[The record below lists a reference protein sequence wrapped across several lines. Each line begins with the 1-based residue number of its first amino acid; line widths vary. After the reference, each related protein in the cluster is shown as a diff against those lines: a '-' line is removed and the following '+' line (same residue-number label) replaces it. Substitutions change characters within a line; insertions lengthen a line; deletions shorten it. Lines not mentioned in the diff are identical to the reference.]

1 MWKLKRK
8 VCPKHTDKPSAK
20 INKKGEFVT
29 DKEKLK
35 ELYVETYKERL
46 RHRDVHAG
54 YETMYSLKMYLFGI
68 RYEVSREV
76 KSSDWTDDELSK
88 VLKSL
93 KCNKSGD
100 HFGLIYEIFKPDIIN
115 QDMFSSL
122 LLLCNK
128 VKSQLLIPK
137 FIEYTDITSI
147 YKNKGSRFDL
157 ENDRGIFGVGKVRSI
172 MEKLLYNDIYEPVD
186 DNMSDS
192 NVGAR
197 KNRNIRDNLFV
208 LYAVRNGAIQRNIC
222 LDLHF
227 MDLSKCFDSMWAE
240 ETMNDLFDLGVQDDR
255 FALISNLNNK
265 CRVSVKTPVG
275 QTEEFCLE
283 NIEMQGTV
291 SAPLKC
297 TGQIDSLG
305 RIGYTNQTALYK
317 YNQNCYIPI
326 LGMIDD
332 TLGMSA
338 CGMDSVELNAF
349 VNTTMESKKLYFNV
363 TKCHKIHVGPR
374 KEECPTLKVH
384 NSTMKESD
392 KEKYLGDMVSG
403 SGNEENIKFRRKIGF
418 QTISEQMAMLKEVAA
433 GGYFVG
439 IGLVFRDSVL
449 LPKLL
454 LNSDVW
460 HALTLKHV
468 ESLEEL
474 DKIFLRNILSA
485 HSKVG
490 IECLFLD
497 TGKMPLRF
505 HIIQRRQLYLWH
517 ILHTKQTELI
527 VRVFESQ
534 KLSPR
539 RGDWVKLVDE
549 DHKKMELGL
558 SHDEI
563 SKMSKSKF
571 KAIIEV
577 KVKTLAM
584 AELNKLKAKHS
595 KSEKFQSV
603 KFQTANYLTDYRLSR
618 KQQQLLFRLRSRT
631 LNVKM
636 NFSNQHE
643 NLLCSTCKL
652 FPETQAHL
660 LQCPQIVKNMKTVVM
675 DHSKLSEEDIYGSLE
690 NQIQITH
697 IYEEILEIRDKL
709 IEEDSSF
716 QS

>member
-1 MWKLKRK
+1 
-8 VCPKHTDKPSAK
+8 
-20 INKKGEFVT
+20 
-29 DKEKLK
+29 
-35 ELYVETYKERL
+35 
-46 RHRDVHAG
+46 
-54 YETMYSLKMYLFGI
+54 
-68 RYEVSREV
+68 
-76 KSSDWTDDELSK
+76 
-88 VLKSL
+88 
-93 KCNKSGD
+93 
-100 HFGLIYEIFKPDIIN
+100 
-115 QDMFSSL
+115 
-122 LLLCNK
+122 
-128 VKSQLLIPK
+128 
-137 FIEYTDITSI
+137 
-147 YKNKGSRFDL
+147 
-157 ENDRGIFGVGKVRSI
+157 
-172 MEKLLYNDIYEPVD
+172 
-186 DNMSDS
+186 
-192 NVGAR
+192 
-197 KNRNIRDNLFV
+197 
-208 LYAVRNGAIQRNIC
+208 
-222 LDLHF
+222 
-227 MDLSKCFDSMWAE
+227 
-240 ETMNDLFDLGVQDDR
+240 
-255 FALISNLNNK
+255 
-265 CRVSVKTPVG
+265 
-275 QTEEFCLE
+275 
-283 NIEMQGTV
+283 
-291 SAPLKC
+291 
-297 TGQIDSLG
+297 
-305 RIGYTNQTALYK
+305 
-317 YNQNCYIPI
+317 
-326 LGMIDD
+326 
-332 TLGMSA
+332 
-338 CGMDSVELNAF
+338 
-349 VNTTMESKKLYFNV
+349 
-363 TKCHKIHVGPR
+363 
-374 KEECPTLKVH
+374 
-384 NSTMKESD
+384 
-392 KEKYLGDMVSG
+392 
-403 SGNEENIKFRRKIGF
+403 
-418 QTISEQMAMLKEVAA
+418 MAMLKEVEA

-474 DKIFLRNILSA
+474 DNIFLRNILSA

-716 QS
+716 QSEALTGPMHLLQQLQYHKL

>member
-1 MWKLKRK
+1 
-8 VCPKHTDKPSAK
+8 
-20 INKKGEFVT
+20 
-29 DKEKLK
+29 
-35 ELYVETYKERL
+35 
-46 RHRDVHAG
+46 
-54 YETMYSLKMYLFGI
+54 
-68 RYEVSREV
+68 
-76 KSSDWTDDELSK
+76 
-88 VLKSL
+88 
-93 KCNKSGD
+93 
-100 HFGLIYEIFKPDIIN
+100 
-115 QDMFSSL
+115 
-122 LLLCNK
+122 
-128 VKSQLLIPK
+128 
-137 FIEYTDITSI
+137 
-147 YKNKGSRFDL
+147 
-157 ENDRGIFGVGKVRSI
+157 
-172 MEKLLYNDIYEPVD
+172 
-186 DNMSDS
+186 
-192 NVGAR
+192 
-197 KNRNIRDNLFV
+197 
-208 LYAVRNGAIQRNIC
+208 
-222 LDLHF
+222 
-227 MDLSKCFDSMWAE
+227 
-240 ETMNDLFDLGVQDDR
+240 
-255 FALISNLNNK
+255 
-265 CRVSVKTPVG
+265 
-275 QTEEFCLE
+275 
-283 NIEMQGTV
+283 
-291 SAPLKC
+291 
-297 TGQIDSLG
+297 
-305 RIGYTNQTALYK
+305 
-317 YNQNCYIPI
+317 
-326 LGMIDD
+326 MIDD

-716 QS
+716 QSEALTGPMHLLQQLQYHKL